1 MKHCNIYICLFVVA
15 LLSAC
20 SNTKY
25 LDKGQLLYTGA
36 EINIIGDTI
45 TKDAKKNL
53 EDDFKEQITPNPNST
68 FLGLRPKLWFY
79 NIAGEPKKD
88 KGFRYWLRNKF
99 GEEPVLL
106 TDVDQEF
113 NRNLIENIA
122 ENQGYFNVRARYDTI
137 RNGKKVKVAYQV
149 TPNAQYIIDRVSF
162 PTDTNA
168 LAKEINNTK
177 EASLLKVGT
186 PFNLDVIKA
195 ERERIDNQLKERGFY
210 YFDPDHL
217 IIQVDSTV
225 SKHKV
230 DLLVRV
236 KKDIPDL
243 AKHPYTTDRILVF
256 SDYSL
261 REPRNLNDTLR
272 RRNRFLRGRNT
283 VDTQSDT
290 QKSDYLIIDPQ
301 KKFKPQIYDRA
312 LYFKKGDLYNRTNHN
327 LSLNRLITLG
337 PFKYVKNQFVLRDT
351 LNRKFNV
358 MYMLT
363 PNPFKSLRLEV
374 LGKTNS
380 ASFVGGE
387 LNVNWR
393 HRNFLKGAELFT
405 ASVYTSTDFQLGK
418 ENTNNIYRLGGN
430 VSLVWPR
437 LVAPFHFSSSSGFV
451 PKTRLR
457 LGYEYHQRSDSYTLH
472 NFNTSFGYLWKESA
486 RKEHELNVLEVTY
499 VSPQSITASYEEEM
513 QNNTALQRVVE
524 KQLIFGPTYRY
535 TFTNTLTPKKHTVY
549 YNGMLDLSA
558 NLTGLFTGANVDK
571 GNEKTVF
578 GVPFSQYAKTEHTFT
593 YYLQLTDKTQLATR
607 AIAGFAYPYGNS
619 AYMPFSKQFYVGG
632 VNSIRAFRAR
642 NLGPGSYDGG
652 VDENSRRNR
661 FYEQAGDV
669 KLELNVEYRANLV
682 GFLNAAVFLDAGNV
696 WLINDNPDIPGGKI
710 GKDFLSELAV
720 GAGVGLRF
728 DFNIV
733 LLRTDLAFP
742 IRTPYFEKENRWN
755 FKNIDFGD
763 KTWRKDNLI
772 LNIAIG
778 YPF

>member
-162 PTDTNA
+162 PTDTTA
-168 LAKEINNTK
+168 LEKEISNTK
-177 EASLLKVGT
+177 EETLLKVGS

-236 KKDIPDL
+236 KKDVPDL
-243 AKHPYTTDRILVF
+243 AKYPYTIDRILVF

-272 RRNRFLRGRNT
+272 RRNRFLRGRSA
-283 VDTQSDT
+283 VDTQ
-290 QKSDYLIIDPQ
+290 SDYLIIDPQ

-351 LNRKFNV
+351 VNRKFNV

-513 QNNTALQRVVE
+513 QNNIALQRVVE

-578 GVPFSQYAKTEHTFT
+578 GVPFSQYVKTEHTFT

-710 GKDFLSELAV
+710 GKDFLTELAV

>member
-236 KKDIPDL
+236 KKDVPDL
-243 AKHPYTTDRILVF
+243 AKYPYTIDRILVF
-256 SDYSL
+256 SDYNL

-272 RRNRFLRGRNT
+272 RRNRFLRGRSA
-283 VDTQSDT
+283 VDTQ
-290 QKSDYLIIDPQ
+290 SDYLIIDPQ

-513 QNNTALQRVVE
+513 QNNIALQRVVE

-661 FYEQAGDV
+661 FYEQAGDI

>member
-162 PTDTNA
+162 PTDTTA
-168 LAKEINNTK
+168 LEKEISNTK
-177 EASLLKVGT
+177 EETLLKVGS

-236 KKDIPDL
+236 KKDVPDL
-243 AKHPYTTDRILVF
+243 AKYPYTIDRILVF
-256 SDYSL
+256 SDYNL

-272 RRNRFLRGRNT
+272 RRNRFLRGRSA
-283 VDTQSDT
+283 VDTQ
-290 QKSDYLIIDPQ
+290 SDYLIIDPQ

-351 LNRKFNV
+351 VNRKFNV

-387 LNVNWR
+387 LNINWR

-513 QNNTALQRVVE
+513 QNNIALQRVVE

-558 NLTGLFTGANVDK
+558 NLTGLFTGANVEK

-661 FYEQAGDV
+661 FYEQAGDI